1 MKLPK
6 FKKPGRYTFCILLL
20 VAILLLYV
28 ARLFQWQVVDGEY
41 YRQEALNDRTDTIE
55 LEAARG
61 QIFDRNGEVLA
72 GNRVSYNIV
81 YNALNMVYAQR
92 NATIIKV
99 IELLES
105 RDEKWRDRLPI
116 VLNEDNEYVFAE
128 GKEREIET
136 LKGQDMLNMA
146 DYATA
151 EECIAELARRYGCE
165 GFSKKD
171 IRDVASVR
179 YSMERDG
186 YSRTNAY
193 VIAED
198 VSPETVGVISQR
210 SGELQGIEP
219 RVAVTRYYGEDGSLA
234 PHVVGFVGAISGEEY
249 NAAVENGTAYDYRD
263 NISGSKWTDRLGRG
277 GIEAAFEEDLRG
289 SRGQETIFM
298 GDTGEVKSTA
308 VTVQPQEGNAV
319 YTTLDSSLQRVA
331 NLSLKKNIEGNTT
344 AKNCT
349 AGAVV
354 ALDVKDFGVLVNS
367 SYPTYDMN
375 LYVTDDDYV
384 RQKVGDDRGRPL
396 LNRALNGAY
405 APGSVFK
412 PMVALAALQEGTIGA
427 GTTYDCGGWFKYY
440 DMQLECLGSWGP
452 QNVYSALA
460 DSCNVFFCNVG
471 LQLGIRKM
479 DAYAEYFGLGEETGV
494 ELGEATGIMSNPQEY
509 RERHA
514 GESWVDGNT
523 AQAAIGQADDMFTPI
538 QLATYC
544 ATIANGGKRLQTHFL
559 SKVTDYAG
567 EETLRVYQTREMAD
581 ADLSADVLGV
591 VREGMRM
598 AALDGTASA
607 VFGNYPVPIACKT
620 GTAQTSNDDSTE
632 PNISF
637 ICYAPADDPEIAI
650 AVMMEYGNKG
660 AYAQNVAKDILD
672 QYFGFYTW
680 DEDGNRYDQSGN
692 MVDDDGEILKTKEEL
707 DEEKARQEQQEKD
720 EFLNSA
726 LNGGASSDGDGD
738 TTSSEPPE
746 DNAPARDEIPAVP
759 FTGATPAPQTGSD
772 PEGDDPAGGEGS
784 AGTDDGTSGGT
795 DAGTSSGTS
804 RPNSPYYSPGG

>member
-6 FKKPGRYTFCILLL
+6 LKKPGRYAFCILLL
-20 VAILLLYV
+20 VAISLLYV

-55 LEAARG
+55 LEPARG
-61 QIFDRNGEVLA
+61 QILDRNGEVLA

-81 YNALNMVYAQR
+81 YNALNMVYAER

-99 IELLES
+99 IELLEN
-105 RDEKWRDRLPI
+105 RNETWRDRLPI
-116 VLNEDNEYVFAE
+116 VLNEDNEYEFAE
-128 GKEREIET
+128 GKESEIET

-198 VSPETVGVISQR
+198 VSPETVGVVSQR
-210 SGELQGIEP
+210 SGELRGIEA
-219 RVAVTRYYGEDGSLA
+219 RVSVTRYYGEDGSLA

-249 NAAVENGTAYDYRD
+249 NAAVENGTAYDYKN
-263 NISGSKWTDRLGRG
+263 NISGYKWTDRLGRG
-277 GIEAAFEEDLRG
+277 GIESAFEEELRG
-289 SRGQETIFM
+289 SRGQETIFVD
-298 GDTGEVKSTA
+298 DTGGVKSTA
-308 VTVQPQEGNAV
+308 VTVQPQEGNTV
-319 YTTLDSSLQRVA
+319 YATLDASLQRVA

-354 ALDVKDFGVLVNS
+354 VLDVKDFGVLVNS

-375 LYVTDDDYV
+375 LYTTDDDYV
-384 RQKVGDDRGRPL
+384 RQKVGDDKGRPL

-412 PMVALAALQEGTIGA
+412 PMVALAALQEGTISA
-427 GTTYDCGGWFKYY
+427 GTTYDCDGWFHYY
-440 DMQLECLGSWGP
+440 DMDLECLNNTLGP
-452 QNVYSALA
+452 KNVYSALA
-460 DSCNVFFCNVG
+460 ESCNVFFCNVG

-494 ELGEATGIMSNPQEY
+494 ELGEATGIMSSPQEY
-509 RERHA
+509 RERYSGA
-514 GESWVDGNT
+514 LWVDGNT
-523 AQAAIGQADDMFTPI
+523 AQAAIGQLDDMFTPI

-559 SKVTDYAG
+559 SKVTDYSG
-567 EETLRVYQTREMAD
+567 EETLRTYKSHEIAD
-581 ADLSADVLGV
+581 ADLSADVLNV

-598 AALDGTASA
+598 VALDGTASE
-607 VFGNYPVPIACKT
+607 VFGNYPISIACKT

-660 AYAQNVAKDILD
+660 TYAQNVAKDILD

-692 MVDDDGEILKTKEEL
+692 LVDDEGKVLKTKEEL
-707 DEEKARQEQQEKD
+707 DKEKELQEQQEKD
-720 EFLNSA
+720 EFLSSA
-726 LNGGASSDGDGD
+726 LENGDSTAGDGD
-738 TTSSEPPE
+738 EDPAASEPPQ
-746 DNAPARDEIPAVP
+746 DDAPARDDIPTLP
-759 FTGATPAPQTGSD
+759 FTGETPAPDSGSD
-772 PEGDDPAGGEGS
+772 PDNGDSSAPPGS
-784 AGTDDGTSGGT
+784 GTDNDSSGTSGE
-795 DAGTSSGTS
+795 TS
-804 RPNSPYYSPGG
+804 RPNSPYYRPGG